1 MRVGEGEGGDLKYLR
16 TYLRQFLN
24 DLLTQKLRTFLTV
37 FGIIWGTAAVTLLLA
52 FGEGFH
58 RQIGINMKGL
68 GENIVI
74 CWPARTSLDWQGLPH
89 GRRVRVTREDMEL
102 IRREV
107 PAVARI
113 SGEIS
118 ESGTR
123 LRVGRET
130 VAPQIVGAGVQFAE
144 MRNLIPETGGRYL
157 NPIDFNNRRR
167 VVFIGD
173 QLKTNLFGVDEAV
186 GKHIYFDGVPFLVV
200 GVMRAK
206 TQDSNYSGRDED
218 KATIPLDTYQA
229 IYGEKYLENFVFQVS
244 EIEQVEAA
252 KDGVIAT
259 LARKY
264 RFDPKDKEAL
274 LMWDTTEML
283 VFLDAFFL
291 GFRLF
296 LGIVGA
302 LTLVVGGIGVSNI
315 MNVVVEERTKEIGIK
330 MALGAKRRYVLG
342 QFIFETLLMTGIG
355 GAIGLGIAWALCAVF
370 PSFGLTEYVGDPS
383 ISPQVA
389 AITTG
394 ILGVIGFLAGFFPAR
409 TAADLDPVV
418 ALRM

>member
-1 MRVGEGEGGDLKYLR
+1 MYLR
-16 TYLRQFLN
+16 NYLRQFFS

-37 FGIIWGTAAVTLLLA
+37 FGIIWGTASVTLLLA

-58 RQIGINMKGL
+58 RQVGINFKGL

-74 CWPARTSLDWQGLPH
+74 CWPVRTSKDWQGLPH
-89 GRRVRVTREDMEL
+89 GRRVRVTDEDMEL
-102 IRREV
+102 IRSQV
-107 PAVARI
+107 PEVARI
-113 SGEIS
+113 SGELS
-118 ESGTR
+118 DSGTR
-123 LRVGRET
+123 LRVGRST
-130 VAPQIVGAGVQFAE
+130 VAPQIVGANVEFAE
-144 MRNLIPETGGRYL
+144 MRSMIAEMGGRYL
-157 NPIDFNNRRR
+157 NPIDMGSKRR

-173 QLKTNLFGVDEAV
+173 QLKSDLFGVDEAI
-186 GKHIYFDGVPFLVV
+186 GKYVYFDGVPFLVV
-200 GVMRAK
+200 GVMRRK

-218 KATIPLDTYQA
+218 KATIPLSTYQA
-229 IYGEKYLENFVFQVS
+229 MYGEEYLGNFVFQVADMKD
-244 EIEQVEAA
+244 VEAA
-252 KDGVIAT
+252 KEGVIEV

-264 RFDPKDKEAL
+264 RFDPSDKEAV

-283 VFLDAFFL
+283 VFMDAFFL

-330 MALGAKRRYVLG
+330 MALGAKKRYVLG
-342 QFIFETLLMTGIG
+342 QFMFETLLITAFG
-355 GAIGLGIAWALCAVF
+355 GAIGLGIAWSICAVF
-370 PSFGLTEYVGDPS
+370 PQFGLTDYVGDPS

-389 AITTG
+389 IITTS
-394 ILGVIGFLAGFFPAR
+394 ILGAIGFLAGYFPAR
-409 TAADLDPVV
+409 SAANLKPVE